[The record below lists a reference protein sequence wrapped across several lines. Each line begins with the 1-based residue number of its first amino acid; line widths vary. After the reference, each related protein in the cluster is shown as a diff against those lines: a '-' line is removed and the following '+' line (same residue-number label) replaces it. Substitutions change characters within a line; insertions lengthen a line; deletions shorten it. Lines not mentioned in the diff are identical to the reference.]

1 MSSSPRQRAYA
12 TVALAFLVLLTGCGA
27 EQGPNKQPPRLAVIV
42 EASGPNA
49 SLGVAGRNG
58 MQLAVGQTNA
68 SGSIHGRFINVE

>member
-42 EASGPNA
+42 EASG
-49 SLGVAGRNG
+49 
-58 MQLAVGQTNA
+58 
-68 SGSIHGRFINVE
+68 SIHGRFINVE